1 MLNVRD
7 FGALGDGDTNQKAD
21 DTTALQNAF
30 DAVPPSGGVI
40 YVPPGIYVVNKTLAL
55 KTKTYLKGA
64 GFGTVFK
71 RQDPKMAGV
80 STPSIDIIFF
90 SETVADVTVEAI
102 SIDING
108 ALPPPNKKSFA
119 TCLGFRSG
127 CSNIRIRDT
136 RIFDSTKTNVC
147 CRMGIVVE
155 ESDHVWIERNYLT
168 DGLRL
173 KAGGIGDT
181 LIIDNN
187 IVENANDNAI
197 TIAQSGGPTKTV
209 NYLIRGNIVKAA
221 KGAFIYIGDDGGNNT
236 TAGLTY
242 QNIVVEGNLLLG
254 PSKNVMLIVRLA
266 YDTERLHIVNNIIVN
281 TGKCP
286 TPEEETAES
295 IYMAGIATSIQT
307 PPPGFGRPGTD
318 FMIANNTVDGP
329 FNLAGIWVQSS
340 YRVRINHNQV
350 TSNICGDGMRITG
363 VNTAIIQ
370 GNIIDGCNRG
380 ILFRPDLSPF
390 QVRSVQVVIGN
401 SITGS
406 LAQGILLSVAS
417 GEPAE
422 VSAQFIGNRVSDNKL
437 AGIEEEGSGV
447 FDTHYLF
454 NDLRNNAVGA
464 FSGINANATRLGN
477 LGTEEYI
484 LRHISGTAPWDP
496 PLLGNGSSTSA
507 TVNLGGAVVG
517 DTVAVGFNQPIPGG
531 SILSGAVTAA
541 DTVTVTLLNMTGGS
555 FDLPQGTVRVD
566 VWRHS

>member
-90 SETVADVTVEAI
+90 SETVTDVTVEAL

-108 ALPPPNKKSFA
+108 AVATPKKSFA
-119 TCLGFRSG
+119 TCLGFGSG

-136 RIFDSTKTNVC
+136 RIFDSRKTNVC

-181 LIIDNN
+181 LIIENN
-187 IVENANDNAI
+187 IVEDANDNAI

-221 KGAFIYIGDDGGNNT
+221 KAAFIYIGDDGGPNT

-266 YDTERLHIVNNIIVN
+266 YYTERLHIVNNILVN
-281 TGKCP
+281 TGPCP
-286 TPEEETAES
+286 TQEEETTEN
-295 IYMAGIATSIQT
+295 IYTAGIATSIQT
-307 PPPGFGRPGTD
+307 PFGRPGTD
-318 FMIANNTVDGP
+318 FLIAQNTVDGP

-340 YRVRINHNQV
+340 YRVRIHHNQV

-363 VNTAIIQ
+363 VNTAIVQ

-380 ILFRPDLSPF
+380 IWFNPDSSPF
-390 QVRSVQVVIGN
+390 QVRSVQLVIGN

-406 LAQGILLSVAS
+406 LATGILLSVAS
-417 GEPAE
+417 GAPAT
-422 VSAQFIGNRVSDNKL
+422 VSVQFIGNRVADNKL

-454 NDLRNNAVGA
+454 NDLRNNAGGA

-484 LRHISGTAPWDP
+484 LRHISSTAPWDP
-496 PLLGNGSSTSA
+496 PFLEKGSSTSA
-507 TVNLGGAVVG
+507 TVKVSGAVVG
-517 DTVAVGFNQPIPGG
+517 DTVAVGFNQPLPSSGW
-531 SILSGAVTAA
+531 ILSGAVTAA
-541 DTVTVTLLNMTGGS
+541 DTVTVTLFNMTGVP
-555 FDLPQGTVRVD
+555 FDLPQGVVRAD
-566 VWRHS
+566 VWRH